1 MFSRAARQWN
11 PRTALLVGWAGLRGS
26 ITMAAALSL
35 PVLLPDEQPFPQRD
49 LLVFLAAATIVLTL
63 VINGLS
69 LPLIVRALDVPGD
82 DLAARD
88 RHAAEVAVARAAS
101 FALKQE
107 IDALTQPEEIAHARG
122 LADAY
127 SQRVDQL
134 IEPARSESHER
145 QRELTRRLTL
155 VAMEAQRRELY
166 ALRDAGA
173 INDETVREI
182 ESRLD
187 NAELL
192 ADDGLPVPPRS

>member
-1 MFSRAARQWN
+1 
-11 PRTALLVGWAGLRGS
+11 
-26 ITMAAALSL
+26 
-35 PVLLPDEQPFPQRD
+35 
-49 LLVFLAAATIVLTL
+49 
-63 VINGLS
+63 
-69 LPLIVRALDVPGD
+69 
-82 DLAARD
+82 
-88 RHAAEVAVARAAS
+88 VARAAS